1 MALDVAPAKAGAAAL
16 VGAGIAK
23 NAAAPAFA
31 GATEKSAIETAA
43 AIRSGET
50 TALLECEAAIARIEA
65 RDGPIN
71 AVVVRD
77 FDRARH
83 QARAMDRRLAAGES
97 APLLGVPMTVKES
110 FDLAGLPTTWGIKAA
125 RDFVAQDDA
134 LAVKRLKAAGAVILG
149 KTNVPPL
156 LADLQSNNP
165 IYGRTNNPHNHD
177 RVAGGSSGGAAAALA
192 AGMVPLELGSD
203 IGGSIRVPAAFNGVW
218 GHKPTFGALSRDGH
232 FFPGTDG
239 APGEL
244 SVVGPMAR
252 NADDLALAL
261 DILSDHPLEPA
272 DNRPPNGYR
281 VLVLNSHLSATV
293 AAPIADALDRLADAL
308 HDLDM
313 TVDRDSDLV
322 PDLAA
327 QQRNYMKMLN
337 ITIARGVPQ
346 DGSQPTTLV
355 EWFDLRDEQARNQRA
370 WNRLF
375 KRYDAVIAPT
385 LGVTAFAHDDT
396 PLPRRVLDI
405 NGEKTPFGVQ
415 FAFPGLATFPML
427 PATSFPIGV
436 DPDGM
441 PIGVQ
446 AIADTYQDHKAI
458 AVARLAHGAMQ

>member
-1 MALDVAPAKAGAAAL
+1 MTEVLDRV
-16 VGAGIAK
+16 
-23 NAAAPAFA
+23 
-31 GATEKSAIETAA
+31 TEKSAIETAK

-77 FDRARH
+77 FDNARH
-83 QARAMDRRLAAGES
+83 QAREMDRRRATGDG

-110 FDLAGLPTTWGIKAA
+110 FDLAGLKTSWGIEAA
-125 RDFVAQDDA
+125 RDFVARDDA

-149 KTNVPPL
+149 KTNVPPF
-156 LADLQSNNP
+156 LADLQASNP
-165 IYGRTNNPHNHD
+165 IYGRTNNPHHHD

-218 GHKPTFGALSRDGH
+218 GHKPTFGALGRDGH
-232 FFPGTDG
+232 FIPGTDG

-244 SVVGPMAR
+244 SVIGPMAR
-252 NADDLALAL
+252 NPDDLALAL
-261 DILSDHPLEPA
+261 DILSDHPLKQA
-272 DNRPPNGYR
+272 DNRPASDYR
-281 VLVLNSHLSATV
+281 VLVLNSHPLAKV

-308 HDLDM
+308 HDLGVS
-313 TVDRDSDLV
+313 VDRRSDLI
-322 PDLAA
+322 PDLEA
-327 QQRNYMKMLN
+327 QQRAYMKMLN

-346 DGSQPTTLV
+346 DGSAPTTLI
-355 EWFDLRDEQARNQRA
+355 EWFDLRDEQARNKRA

-375 KRYDAVIAPT
+375 ASYDVVIAPT
-385 LGVTAFAHDDT
+385 LGVTAFPHDPT
-396 PLPRRVLDI
+396 PLPQRVLDVD
-405 NGEKTPFGVQ
+405 GEPTPFGLQ

-436 DPDGM
+436 DPDGL

-446 AIADTYQDHKAI
+446 AIAGTYLDHKAI